1 MLVGIVGLPITEAII
16 VNLVVVALAA
26 LFMVIHQKKMLSTH
40 VPTGKREWIL
50 IAIPAFLGVIGGRLL
65 GSRLSPH
72 VLVSILGVY
81 AILVGVRIFFIKP
94 LPGREV
100 KAHESW
106 LAPASLTAGV
116 LEGLIS
122 ALEVN
127 PLLFLRTTT
136 QWGIIRNEPMH
147 LHPSVWLHRVGQH
160 LLHR

>member
-50 IAIPAFLGVIGGRLL
+50 IAIPAFLGGIGGRLL

-106 LAPASLTAGV
+106 LAPVSLTAGV

-122 ALEVN
+122 AGGKPFVVPAYN
-127 PLLFLRTTT
+127 NAM
-136 QWGIIRNEPMH
+136 GH
-147 LHPSVWLHRVGQH
+147 HPERAYAFASLGVVASSWAALAT
-160 LLHR
+160 